1 MDGSS
6 LELVARTWSLGR
18 LVQRSPWLVVASL
31 AWSSLVV
38 ARKSLEG
45 LVTRL
50 GPLPSSV
57 LTLPLSF
64 YFFYERKIILITFD
78 TGITIHSHQIKY
90 ILGSIFFNIA
100 SCNYA

>member
-38 ARKSLEG
+38 VARKSLEG

-64 YFFYERKIILITFD
+64 FYKHKIILITFD
-78 TGITIHSHQIKY
+78 TGITIHSRQIKY
-90 ILGSIFFNIA
+90 ILGSIFFKVA